1 MNRALRVKFSTRTV
15 SPDGIHIPNSDKA
28 NDVGPGS
35 YFARQNFSVLPVI
48 YSKCLIDINNQQG
61 ILSKST

>member
-35 YFARQNFSVLPVI
+35 YFALQNFSVLPVLPVI
-48 YSKCLIDINNQQG
+48 YSKCLIDIN
-61 ILSKST
+61 ID